1 MSKSTLGSSA
11 WDPDSININTF
22 NEIGY
27 GKSNTY
33 KILNRYTKSEL
44 SEKNSAAYRCSVYST
59 EKAVAGEW
67 FLPSKDELNKMYKA
81 MNRVV
86 ISDAKKWVLVLVV
99 NGYKVNTYSVRAVH
113 DF

>member
-86 ISDAKKWVLVLVV
+86 ISDAKKMGSGSRRQRL
-99 NGYKVNTYSVRAVH
+99 
-113 DF
+113 